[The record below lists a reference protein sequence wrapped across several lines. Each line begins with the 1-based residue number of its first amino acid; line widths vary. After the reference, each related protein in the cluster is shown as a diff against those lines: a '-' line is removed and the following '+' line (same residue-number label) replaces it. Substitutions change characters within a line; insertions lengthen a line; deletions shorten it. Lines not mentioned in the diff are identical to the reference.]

1 MGAPLFSGPT
11 HARWSSRP
19 AEGHTPADEP
29 LAGTRRHAAAAVH
42 PERESHSARPD
53 LDHSLGGPGAWLSG
67 LRSTVRDPL
76 LQTAASKPVR
86 KAENRLGSGRIAV
99 GQRSAGLQPGV
110 VRGPRSVSEA
120 WSDRGLPGDGLGYGG
135 HAADQSEPDRQGRLE
150 RFHHRPGWRHRVQSR
165 RQLRVAG
172 QRPEGLVRLADG

>member
-1 MGAPLFSGPT
+1 MHGSSVFSGPT

-86 KAENRLGSGRIAV
+86 KAENRLGSGRIVV
-99 GQRSAGLQPGV
+99 GQRSAGLQPGLF
-110 VRGPRSVSEA
+110 RGPRSVSEA
-120 WSDRGLPGDGLGYGG
+120 WSDRGLPGDGLGYSG
-135 HAADQSEPDRQGRLE
+135 HKPVSTRPTRAAE
-150 RFHHRPGWRHRVQSR
+150 RFHHCLGWRHRVPSR

-172 QRPEGLVRLADG
+172 QRPEGLVRLAD